1 MKDYGRITKGRI
13 EHISGVK
20 PQKPGGQ
27 VKTIPSLWKSIIISQ
42 ILAAMWAA
50 MDTKNWEM
58 MNQ

>member
-1 MKDYGRITKGRI
+1 MKDSGRITNEGI
-13 EHISGVK
+13 ELISGVR
-20 PQKPGGQ
+20 PQKSGGQ
-27 VKTIPSLWKSIIISQ
+27 VKIIISISQ